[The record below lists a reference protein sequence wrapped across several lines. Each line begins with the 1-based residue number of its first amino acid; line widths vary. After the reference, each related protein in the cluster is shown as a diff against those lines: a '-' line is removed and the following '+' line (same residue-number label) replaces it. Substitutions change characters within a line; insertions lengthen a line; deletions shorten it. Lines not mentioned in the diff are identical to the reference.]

1 MLCYNPDMKR
11 RPQVYIIAGAN
22 GAGKTTFANTL
33 LVKYVK
39 CVNFVNADLIAKGL
53 SPLNPERAAIKA
65 GRILKEEI
73 SDLAKKRADF
83 AFESTLSGRTHMQII
98 RSLKSKGYEVHIFY
112 LWIHNVELSIQ
123 RVADRV
129 KNGGHHVAVRDI
141 RRRFGKSLNN
151 FIKIYRNICNSWVL
165 FDNSTQE
172 PRIIAHCVGE
182 NIHIIDDAVYQQI
195 GGNHD

>member
-1 MLCYNPDMKR
+1 MKR